1 MENSLEKEI
10 TQELERD
17 KFINFYK
24 KNKNKIIFFILFFLI
39 LIFGYQIRSFYYDKQ
54 NSENIEKILLSQIY
68 LGENTN
74 NKEGIDILNEVK
86 KSNNETIVI
95 LSSNKLIDFY
105 VKRNEMQ
112 KALNEII
119 FLKERLKNNS
129 YSLELINIKEAII
142 KFDNIKENEILIL
155 LKKTNNEYFSS
166 IKKQLI
172 KQYYIKNKQFKKAN
186 MN

>member
-10 TQELERD
+10 TEELERD
-17 KFINFYK
+17 KYINFYK

-54 NSENIEKILLSQIY
+54 NSGDIEKILLSQIY
-68 LGENTN
+68 LGENN
-74 NKEGIDILNEVK
+74 NKEGVDILNEVK

-172 KQYYIKNKQFKKAN
+172 KQYYIKNNQFKKAN